1 MRFFSYIA
9 ALLFISLSAYSL
21 PTDSRVPGGIA
32 VIELGKST
40 SAPKVTFNKENVLVT
55 RKSEQ
60 EPWQAWVGIPLK
72 QPLGTA
78 HIEINGQPQSF
89 TVTSFDYPEQRL
101 TVKNKHV
108 NPNTEQM
115 ERISSEFK
123 LMNKVYKSHTAQSEL
138 KSSEFEGMI
147 WPLHGPQS
155 SAFGLRRFFNDQERN
170 PHSGIDIAAPTGTQI
185 TAPAAGKVV
194 LTGDF
199 YFNGKSVFIDHGQGL
214 ISMLCHMSEI
224 DVNEGDMVNANDPI
238 GLVGAT
244 GRVTGPH
251 LHWTVSLNNARI
263 EPKLLLAP
271 TQAKEPHQQ
280 TANKHPSR

>member
-9 ALLFISLSAYSL
+9 TLLFISLSAYSL

-78 HIEINGQPQSF
+78 RIEVNGQPQSF

-108 NPNTEQM
+108 NPNTVQM
-115 ERISSEFK
+115 ERISNEFK

-138 KSSEFEGMI
+138 KSSEFEGMV

-271 TQAKEPHQQ
+271 TQAKEPNQQ

>member
-9 ALLFISLSAYSL
+9 TLLFISLSAYSL

-78 HIEINGQPQSF
+78 HIEVNGQPQSF

-138 KSSEFEGMI
+138 KSSGFEGMI

-271 TQAKEPHQQ
+271 TQAKEPNQQ

>member
-1 MRFFSYIA
+1 MRSFSYLIT
-9 ALLFISLSAYSL
+9 LLFISLSAYSL

-40 SAPKVTFNKENVLVT
+40 SAPQVTFNKENVLVT

-72 QPLGTA
+72 QALGTA
-78 HIEINGQPQSF
+78 HIEVNGQPKSF
-89 TVTSFDYPEQRL
+89 TINSFDYPEQRL

-115 ERISSEFK
+115 NRISHEFK
-123 LMNKVYKSHTAQSEL
+123 QMNKVYKSHTALNEI
-138 KSSEFEGMI
+138 KSAGFNGMI
-147 WPLHGPQS
+147 WPIHGPQS

-170 PHSGIDIAAPTGTQI
+170 PHSGIDIAAPTGAQI
-185 TAPAAGKVV
+185 TAPADGKVV
-194 LTGDF
+194 LTGHF

-224 DVNEGDMVNANDPI
+224 DVKEGDIVNANDPI

-271 TQAKEPHQQ
+271 SQAKEPNKQ
-280 TANKHPSR
+280 TLNKQANQ

>member
-1 MRFFSYIA
+1 MKYLSYLIT
-9 ALLFISLSAYSL
+9 LLFISLSAYSL

-32 VIELGKST
+32 VIELGKSS
-40 SAPKVTFNKENVLVT
+40 SAPQVIYNKENVLVT

-78 HIEINGQPQSF
+78 HIEVNGQPQSF
-89 TVTSFDYPEQRL
+89 TVNSFSYPEQRL

-108 NPNTEQM
+108 NPNAEQM
-115 ERISSEFK
+115 ERISREFK
-123 LMNKVYKSHTAQSEL
+123 QMNKVYKSHTALADL
-138 KSSEFEGMI
+138 KNSGFQGMI
-147 WPLHGPQS
+147 WPLNGPQS

-185 TAPAAGKVV
+185 NAPAAGKVV
-194 LTGDF
+194 LTGHF

-224 DVNEGDMVNANDPI
+224 EVKEGDMVSANDPI

-271 TQAKEPHQQ
+271 SQAKEP
-280 TANKHPSR
+280 NKQPLNKQASQ

>member
-9 ALLFISLSAYSL
+9 TLLFISLSAYSL

-55 RKSEQ
+55 RKNEQ

-138 KSSEFEGMI
+138 KSSGFEGMI

-271 TQAKEPHQQ
+271 TQAKEPNQQ

>member
-9 ALLFISLSAYSL
+9 TLLFISLSAYSL

-78 HIEINGQPQSF
+78 HIEVNGQPQSF

-138 KSSEFEGMI
+138 KSSGFEGMI

>member
-1 MRFFSYIA
+1 MKFLSYVITL
-9 ALLFISLSAYSL
+9 LLFSLSSYAV

-32 VIELGKST
+32 VIDLGT
-40 SAPKVTFNKENVLVT
+40 SSNAPKVTFNKENVLVT
-55 RKSEQ
+55 RKNEQ

-72 QPLGTA
+72 QPLGKATIA
-78 HIEINGQPQSF
+78 VNGQPQSF
-89 TVTSFDYPEQRL
+89 TVKSFDYPEQRL

-108 NPNTEQM
+108 SPNTEQM
-115 ERISSEFK
+115 ERISREFK
-123 LMNKVYKSHTAQSEL
+123 QMNKVYKSHTAQADL
-138 KSSEFEGMI
+138 KSSGFEGMV

-194 LTGDF
+194 LTGHF

-224 DVNEGDMVNANDPI
+224 EVKEGDIVNANDPI

-271 TQAKEPHQQ
+271 TQAKEPNQQ
-280 TANKHPSR
+280 TANKHPSS

>member
-78 HIEINGQPQSF
+78 HIEVNGQPQSF

-138 KSSEFEGMI
+138 KSSGFEGMI